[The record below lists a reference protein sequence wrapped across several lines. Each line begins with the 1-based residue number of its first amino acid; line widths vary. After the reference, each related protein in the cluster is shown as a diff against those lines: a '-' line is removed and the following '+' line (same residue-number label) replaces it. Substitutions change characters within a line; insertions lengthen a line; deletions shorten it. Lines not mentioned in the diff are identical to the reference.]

1 MKLLK
6 SKQYKQFVI
15 NTLTGLFILMSFS
28 ASANNRYINTDGQGI
43 WVSDA
48 GEPVVEVYIKG
59 ASVYAKLKAQSEKT
73 KNVINLPATKL
84 KKINSNLLNEYT
96 EQFVLIRDFNK
107 DNLMDVGVLKSVGY
121 GSGDRCYSV
130 FEYQPDF
137 YSFSSRASKT
147 ICIQ

>member
-1 MKLLK
+1 MKFLK
-6 SKQYKQFVI
+6 SKQYKQFAI
-15 NTLTGLFILMSFS
+15 NTFAGSLMLISFG
-28 ASANNRYINTDGQGI
+28 ASANNRYINADGQGK
-43 WVSDA
+43 WFSDS
-48 GEPVVEVYIKG
+48 GESVVEVFIKD
-59 ASVYAKLKAQSEKT
+59 ASVYAKIKAQSINT
-73 KNVINLPATKL
+73 KNALDLPATKL

-96 EQFVLIRDFNK
+96 EQFIVIRDFNK

-147 ICIQ
+147 ICIN